1 MIASNNNGVWGCVVG
16 FLGFWSRWFLIVV
29 SFFDH
34 NILFDFS
41 IELSKTKVIIFETKI
56 EHFERSVVFLDSS

>member
-1 MIASNNNGVWGCVVG
+1 M
-16 FLGFWSRWFLIVV
+16 FLIMV

-41 IELSKTKVIIFETKI
+41 IELSKTKVIIFETEI
-56 EHFERSVVFLDSS
+56 EYFERLRGVS

>member
-1 MIASNNNGVWGCVVG
+1 MIKSVKILKMEGVWEWEC
-16 FLGFWSRWFLIVV
+16 FLVKSEGFWSRWFLIVV

-41 IELSKTKVIIFETKI
+41 IELSKTKVIIFETEI
-56 EHFERSVVFLDSS
+56 